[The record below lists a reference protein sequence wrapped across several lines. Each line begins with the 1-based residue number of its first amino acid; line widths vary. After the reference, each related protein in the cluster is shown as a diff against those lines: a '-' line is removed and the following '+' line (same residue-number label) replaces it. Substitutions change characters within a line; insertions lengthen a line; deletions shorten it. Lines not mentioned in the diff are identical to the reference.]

1 MKGRTSEFSL
11 EGEIVSTDILTAIV
25 SATLVFGFGAVALRE
40 LYHRRLAA
48 AALAAAATCAVA
60 HVVFVMV
67 AWKEAASAYLDAH
80 LTMRWGES
88 VAWPPISSLPTAA
101 YDASAWAAVAFL
113 ATGIVLAVIQRHRRK
128 AAEKEMAELL
138 MHFFGDNEPEES
150 EED

>member
-1 MKGRTSEFSL
+1 M
-11 EGEIVSTDILTAIV
+11 STDILTAIV

-80 LTMRWGES
+80 LTMRWGS
-88 VAWPPISSLPTAA
+88 RWRGHQSRHCLQQHMTLLLGQPSPFWRQASYSQSSSGTVERPLKKK
-101 YDASAWAAVAFL
+101 WQNF
-113 ATGIVLAVIQRHRRK
+113 
-128 AAEKEMAELL
+128 
-138 MHFFGDNEPEES
+138 
-150 EED
+150 

>member
-60 HVVFVMV
+60 HVAFVMV
-67 AWKEAASAYLDAH
+67 AWKEAASAYLDAP
-80 LTMRWGES
+80 LTMRQGEEL
-88 VAWPPISSLPTAA
+88 AAMPPISSLPTGA
-101 YDASAWAAVAFL
+101 YDAPAWASLAFL
-113 ATGIVLAVIQRHRRK
+113 ATGIVLAIIQRHRRK

-138 MHFFGDNEPEES
+138 MHLFGGDES